1 MKYGDALAIAELATQ
16 LGNATLAATFTQRAA
31 WIQQECRLRATSI
44 RTGTLNWLRFTTMLR
59 SGPLNDV
66 TEQVFAAAVERR
78 AAVPR
83 RLQGEPPEQLQV
95 SLRRE
100 QQRLCHTDHCC
111 EKQARLPPVVALQQ
125 AGGGARA
132 AGARPAVLFQDCAY
146 LRGGG
151 HQIRRG
157 VAAAGGP
164 DGLQGQVRTD
174 DRRKAQPLLQPNL
187 GQRRVQLGRP
197 LLAVPSPEHKYPDR
211 NSELAEIYY
220 YDSKIGSAE

>member
-1 MKYGDALAIAELATQ
+1 MNNYPDRDSELAEIY
-16 LGNATLAATFTQRAA
+16 LRFRD
-31 WIQQECRLRATSI
+31 RLRWMNSVA
-44 RTGTLNWLRFTTMLR
+44 
-59 SGPLNDV
+59 
-66 TEQVFAAAVERR
+66 EQVPAAAVERG

-111 EKQARLPPVVALQQ
+111 EKQARLPVVVALQQ
-125 AGGGARA
+125 AGGGAGA
-132 AGARPAVLFQDCAY
+132 ARARPAVLFQDCAY
-146 LRGGG
+146 LGCGG
-151 HQIRRG
+151 HKIRCG

-174 DRRKAQPLLQPNL
+174 DRRKAQPLLQPNP

-197 LLAVPSPEHKYPDR
+197 LLAVPPSRHKYPGR
-211 NSELAEIYY
+211 NSALAEIYLRFWQ
-220 YDSKIGSAE
+220 SGPLNE